1 MAPTTKGSSLTPKQ
15 RRFVAE
21 YLVDLNATRAA
32 IRAGYSAKTAPP
44 AGSRLLTNVKV
55 AAAIA
60 EGQAKQLE
68 QADLHA
74 VEVKKAV
81 RVQVVRDIRRLFD
94 DKGSMR
100 PIHTLSA
107 EDAAM
112 IAGFEVVIKNA
123 AGGDGHTDTVLKIR
137 LTDQAKFVELA
148 MKHLGLLKERVEVEG
163 KMTLEQLIVGS
174 YGDHR

>member
-1 MAPTTKGSSLTPKQ
+1 MATTTKGSSLTPKQ
-15 RRFVAE
+15 GRFVTE
-21 YLVDLNATRAA
+21 YLVDLNATQAA
-32 IRAGYSAKTAPP
+32 IRAGYHPKMAAK
-44 AGSRLLTNVKV
+44 LV
-55 AAAIA
+55 AKSSIQVAID
-60 EGQAKQLE
+60 EQQAQQLE
-68 QADLHA
+68 QAELHA

-94 DKGSMR
+94 AKGNMR

-107 EDAAM
+107 EEAAM

-148 MKHLGLLKERVEVEG
+148 MKHLGLLKERIAVEG

-174 YGDHR
+174 YGDH